1 MSQPSR
7 TLRRS
12 LGRVRRALFV
22 PNGLKAQLDRQ
33 AKQVDALT
41 KALASVKERLRPIE
55 AAAHTR
61 EVEHGRLRVQ
71 VGVFEERMGRLEQRL
86 ESGSFVADDAS
97 MAEARSLVDEVR
109 HEHEQARVRMQIVSH
124 YEERLRRVEEA
135 LATLYD
141 GDVRHPV

>member
-7 TLRRS
+7 TLRRI

-22 PNGLKAQLDRQ
+22 PNDIEAKLDRQ
-33 AKQVDALT
+33 AKQIDALT
-41 KALASVKERLRPIE
+41 KGLASVKERLRPV
-55 AAAHTR
+55 

-71 VGVFEERMGRLEQRL
+71 VGVVEERMGRLEQRL

-109 HEHEQARVRMQIVSH
+109 KEHEQARVRMQIVSH

-135 LATLYD
+135 LVGLH
-141 GDVRHPV
+141 GEDVRHPV

>member
-1 MSQPSR
+1 MTQPSR
-7 TLRRS
+7 TLRRG

-22 PNGLKAQLDRQ
+22 PHGLRAQLDRQ
-33 AKQVDALT
+33 AKQIDALT
-41 KALASVKERLRPIE
+41 KSLAGVKEQLKPL
-55 AAAHTR
+55 AAAENTR
-61 EVEHGRLRVQ
+61 VVEHGRLRVQ

-109 HEHEQARVRMQIVSH
+109 KEHEQARVRMQVVSH
-124 YEERLRRVEEA
+124 YEERLRRVEEGLSA
-135 LATLYD
+135 LYK